1 MKKSI
6 LLKMAVLK
14 LDQDMAARKAL
25 VLKGDLPPIAA
36 ELPSVASNR
45 LTTTSK

>member
-6 LLKMAVLK
+6 LLKMAVLR
-14 LDQDMAARKAL
+14 LDQGMVLRKAL
-25 VLKGDLPPIAA
+25 VLKVDLPPIAA
-36 ELPSVASNR
+36 ELPSVASNH